1 MRFFSV
7 LTAVL
12 PAGPVVD
19 AAILPDLDSR
29 SPLIHDINLPKRQ
42 TQRCGVAGTDRTN
55 CRPLQTIASCNAARA
70 STLCKQNTRCKS
82 YAVTTASNG
91 VQSCGLYAFTVS
103 QDEHDDFETGDYN
116 DETGYYDDETDYY
129 NDEADY
135 YYNSTG
141 KQHKSADKHYYRAT
155 EYHSEPYKQHD
166 CKIKHYFAEIGHY
179 HKIQYLH
186 CETRCGHDKRKHLHS
201 KTQLDHDEI
210 KLDEHRDSSPTT
222 RPASISINT
231 RSVPTTTTR
240 SIPTTTKLST
250 ATTVSSTATTSVSN
264 PGPEVF
270 RAECFQLQQRSAG
283 QRCSI

>member
-155 EYHSEPYKQHD
+155 E
-166 CKIKHYFAEIGHY
+166 
-179 HKIQYLH
+179 
-186 CETRCGHDKRKHLHS
+186 
-201 KTQLDHDEI
+201 
-210 KLDEHRDSSPTT
+210 
-222 RPASISINT
+222 
-231 RSVPTTTTR
+231 
-240 SIPTTTKLST
+240 
-250 ATTVSSTATTSVSN
+250 
-264 PGPEVF
+264 
-270 RAECFQLQQRSAG
+270 
-283 QRCSI
+283 